1 MTKDELRA
9 KANELPLLPGVYLM
23 MDKTGQVIYVGKAI
37 KLKNRVSQYFQ
48 DTASHND
55 KTRRMVS
62 QVDRFDTIIVRTEF
76 EALILENSLIK
87 RHMPRYNIL
96 LKDDKG
102 YPFVRLDEKAD
113 YPRFTLVTR
122 PAEDGARY
130 FGPFGGRSETRQ
142 AIDAVCAA
150 LRLPTCSRRFPRDIG
165 KERPC
170 LNHHIG
176 RCDGF
181 CRPDGPD
188 AAEYRRRIA
197 QAVRLFEGRLRQV
210 TAELTAQMTAAA
222 EALDFEQAAA
232 LRDRI
237 RALSVLSKNQ
247 KVIAGICADTDVWG
261 VYTGPA
267 RAGCAVLHIENG
279 DLLGRRVEVL
289 PVAEDDAALLGAVVP
304 QYYLDRELL
313 PREIL
318 LPLPM
323 VRSLFDY
330 EKEVSAIE
338 LSLVPGADINS
349 VKSCIKSLLGDDFSV
364 KDRYEQQEASFR
376 MMQGEKW
383 MIFLI
388 LCFILILA
396 LFNVI
401 GSLSMLMI
409 EKKEDVRTLRN
420 MGADDRLIR
429 RIFLFEGWMI
439 SGLGA
444 LIGIVI
450 GLALCLLQQELGIIK
465 LGQAAGSFIID
476 AYPVRVEAGDILIVF
491 ITVLS
496 IGFLAAWY
504 PVHYLGKKWLTR

>member
-1 MTKDELRA
+1 MNFPFYIARR
-9 KANELPLLPGVYLM
+9 YLFS
-23 MDKTGQVIYVGKAI
+23 KK
-37 KLKNRVSQYFQ
+37 
-48 DTASHND
+48 SHNAINIIS
-55 KTRRMVS
+55 MVS
-62 QVDRFDTIIVRTEF
+62 VCGVVVATM
-76 EALILENSLIK
+76 AL
-87 RHMPRYNIL
+87 
-96 LKDDKG
+96 
-102 YPFVRLDEKAD
+102 
-113 YPRFTLVTR
+113 
-122 PAEDGARY
+122 
-130 FGPFGGRSETRQ
+130 
-142 AIDAVCAA
+142 VC
-150 LRLPTCSRRFPRDIG
+150 
-165 KERPC
+165 
-170 LNHHIG
+170 
-176 RCDGF
+176 
-181 CRPDGPD
+181 
-188 AAEYRRRIA
+188 
-197 QAVRLFEGRLRQV
+197 
-210 TAELTAQMTAAA
+210 
-222 EALDFEQAAA
+222 
-232 LRDRI
+232 
-237 RALSVLSKNQ
+237 ALSVLQRVCRAGFFDARQFRSGVEDSACTWKGIRSDSSGCPGSEGVALRSPCFAKCSRTMRRSAIGIAQITATVKGVDDTFGRLTRIDSILVDSRDGSFVLSDEVANYANLGVGTAFSLGVRPNYADPLEIYAPKRNE
-247 KVIAGICADTDVWG
+247 KVNLANPVASLNLEYAFVGG
-261 VYTGPA
+261 VYATNQQMYD
-267 RAGCAVLHIENG
+267 ENF
-279 DLLGRRVEVL
+279 V
-289 PVAEDDAALLGAVVP
+289 
-304 QYYLDRELL
+304 
-313 PREIL
+313 L

-349 VKSCIKSLLGDDFSV
+349 VKSRIKSLLGDDFSV

-420 MGADDRLIR
+420 VGADDRLIR

-465 LGQAAGSFIID
+465 LGQAASSFIID
-476 AYPVRVEAGDILIVF
+476 AYPVRVEASDILIVF

>member
-1 MTKDELRA
+1 MNFPFYIARR
-9 KANELPLLPGVYLM
+9 YLFS
-23 MDKTGQVIYVGKAI
+23 KK
-37 KLKNRVSQYFQ
+37 
-48 DTASHND
+48 SHNAINIIS
-55 KTRRMVS
+55 MVS
-62 QVDRFDTIIVRTEF
+62 VCGVVVATM
-76 EALILENSLIK
+76 AL
-87 RHMPRYNIL
+87 
-96 LKDDKG
+96 
-102 YPFVRLDEKAD
+102 
-113 YPRFTLVTR
+113 
-122 PAEDGARY
+122 
-130 FGPFGGRSETRQ
+130 
-142 AIDAVCAA
+142 VC
-150 LRLPTCSRRFPRDIG
+150 
-165 KERPC
+165 
-170 LNHHIG
+170 
-176 RCDGF
+176 
-181 CRPDGPD
+181 
-188 AAEYRRRIA
+188 
-197 QAVRLFEGRLRQV
+197 
-210 TAELTAQMTAAA
+210 
-222 EALDFEQAAA
+222 
-232 LRDRI
+232 
-237 RALSVLSKNQ
+237 ALSVLNGFVGLVSSMLGNFDPELKIQ
-247 KVIAGICADTDVWG
+247 PVHGKVFDPTLPAVREVKELPEVALFCEVLQDNAQVRYRDRQITATVKGVDDTFGRLTRIDSILVDSRDGSFVLSDEVANYANLGVGTAFSLGVRPNYADPLEIYAPKRNEKVNLANPVASLNLEYAFVGG
-261 VYTGPA
+261 VYATNQQMYD
-267 RAGCAVLHIENG
+267 ENF
-279 DLLGRRVEVL
+279 V
-289 PVAEDDAALLGAVVP
+289 
-304 QYYLDRELL
+304 
-313 PREIL
+313 L

-349 VKSCIKSLLGDDFSV
+349 VKSRIKSLLGDDFSV
-364 KDRYEQQEASFR
+364 KDRYEQ
-376 MMQGEKW
+376 
-383 MIFLI
+383 I

-409 EKKEDVRTLRN
+409 EKKEDVRTLQN